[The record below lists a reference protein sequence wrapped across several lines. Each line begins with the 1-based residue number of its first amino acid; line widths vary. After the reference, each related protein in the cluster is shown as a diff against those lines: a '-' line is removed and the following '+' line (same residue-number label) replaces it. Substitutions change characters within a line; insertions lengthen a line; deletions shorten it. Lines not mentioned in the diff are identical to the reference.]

1 MKQETL
7 EEVALKLYQYQSEN
21 PPYTIIT
28 PKAKVEG
35 FIEGA
40 KWQQEQDNKEIAMW
54 KLAVEQQ
61 EKRCIALTNIIKKE
75 KEDKEIDDYYKNTKP
90 GNIPNP
96 HF

>member
-1 MKQETL
+1 MNQETL

-40 KWQQEQDNKEIAMW
+40 RWQAERMYSGEDIIDLIQFLSMNEDFNGYSSVSKDTAKRFFKQFKNK
-54 KLAVEQQ
+54 K
-61 EKRCIALTNIIKKE
+61 
-75 KEDKEIDDYYKNTKP
+75 
-90 GNIPNP
+90 
-96 HF
+96 